1 MKKILVVDD
10 EKINLI
16 LAKRLLSDEYDVA
29 TAESG
34 QQALDFMADNKVDLV
49 LLDVKMNGMDG
60 FEVMDKMKADARF
73 CRLPVIFLTADRREE
88 TESKCFEMGAMDFVS
103 KPFVPVIMRHRIE
116 RTLELEDYRQK
127 SMLTDSLYNG
137 NEG

>member
-103 KPFVPVIMRHRIE
+103 KPFVPVIMRHRIK